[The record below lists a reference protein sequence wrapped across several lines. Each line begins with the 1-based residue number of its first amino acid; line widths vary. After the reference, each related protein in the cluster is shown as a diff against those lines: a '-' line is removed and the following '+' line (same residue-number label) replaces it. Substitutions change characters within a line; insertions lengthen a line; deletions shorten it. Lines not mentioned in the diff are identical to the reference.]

1 MPDISE
7 QELNRLKNAISELSA
22 LNQIAGAINV
32 AMSVDKISQIIIDHC
47 LKKLAAAQ
55 GTIFLLDEEEK
66 ADQLKTFVRKMDSGI
81 EQIPLRL
88 NLNLTGWIIKNKK
101 ILISNQPQ
109 TDNRFID
116 MDFNEIG
123 VKSILAAPLL
133 TRKGLVGVLAI
144 FNKNG
149 DGGFT
154 EEDKRFAGIVAT
166 QTSSVIENARLF
178 EREKKLITIEEELNI
193 AQKIQRGFLPK
204 NDYIGI
210 AAEVCGI
217 NRPAKEMGGDYFDIV
232 DLGNDR
238 IFISLGDVSGKGV
251 PAALLMANAQA
262 VLRSQLSRMDPQT
275 LPEIAGSLNH
285 LIYQFTTPAEYITG
299 IFGFFDNRSG
309 MLHYINAGHLP
320 PIIVA
325 GDGSCRFYERAD
337 LVFGVLPDV
346 SYMPNE
352 IQLISGETAFIYTD
366 GITEA
371 ENLDGEQYG
380 QERLC
385 SFLAHAR
392 HIDATALR
400 DNLLNEL
407 SSFRSGAAQSDDIT
421 LLVIRRK

>member
-7 QELNRLKNAISELSA
+7 QELNRLKSAISELSA

-101 ILISNQPQ
+101 ILLSNQPQ

-166 QTSSVIENARLF
+166 QTASVIENARLF

-210 AAEVCGI
+210 GAEVCGI

-275 LPEIAGSLNH
+275 LPDIAGSLNH

-299 IFGFFDNRSG
+299 IFGFFYNRSG
-309 MLHYINAGHLP
+309 VLHYINAGHLP
-320 PIIVA
+320 PIIIA

-346 SYMPNE
+346 LYMPNE
-352 IQLISGETAFIYTD
+352 IQLKSGETAFIYTD

-371 ENLDGEQYG
+371 ENPDGEQYG

-392 HIDATALR
+392 HTDAAALR

>member
-1 MPDISE
+1 MLDISE
-7 QELNRLKNAISELSA
+7 QELDRLKNAISELSA

-88 NLNLTGWIIKNKK
+88 NLNLTGWIIKNKR
-101 ILISNQPQ
+101 ILLSNQPQ

-116 MDFNEIG
+116 MNFNEIG
-123 VKSILAAPLL
+123 IKSILAAPLL

-210 AAEVCGI
+210 GAEVCGI
-217 NRPAKEMGGDYFDIV
+217 NLPAKEMGGDYFDIV

-299 IFGFFDNRSG
+299 IFGFFDNLRG
-309 MLHYINAGHLP
+309 VLHYINAGHLP

-325 GDGSCRFYERAD
+325 GDGSCRFDERAD
-337 LVFGVLPDV
+337 LVFGVLPHV
-346 SYMPNE
+346 SYMPICQTKFGLNPVKRC
-352 IQLISGETAFIYTD
+352 LFIP
-366 GITEA
+366 
-371 ENLDGEQYG
+371 
-380 QERLC
+380 
-385 SFLAHAR
+385 
-392 HIDATALR
+392 TALLKR
-400 DNLLNEL
+400 RIPMANNMV
-407 SSFRSGAAQSDDIT
+407 RS
-421 LLVIRRK
+421 V